1 MTYLSRRRINY
12 LHPIRSVSKWA
23 DFTIRYSR
31 AEEQMMVPW
40 QTSFC
45 WMFYVWSEERFK
57 DEIQSWG
64 FYGIQLMWLLWFVL
78 DLVDTSSFKKK
89 KTKKKTFLTFFNRQ
103 TQSEVL
109 LNHLAAWRKMPSNT
123 QRFLKTTQPL
133 KCDSNYS
140 VTCYLVADEKP
151 KALEGEM
158 FQDYEA
164 KLGMQIH
171 YGWNITVGITFSF
184 SLNQP
189 RPFSVK

>member
-1 MTYLSRRRINY
+1 MTYLSIRRINY
-12 LHPIRSVSKWA
+12 LRPTRSVSKQA

-31 AEEQMMVPW
+31 AGEQMMVPW

-45 WMFYVWSEERFK
+45 WMFYVWSEERLK

-64 FYGIQLMWLLWFVL
+64 FNGIQLMWLLRFVL
-78 DLVDTSSFKKK
+78 DLVDTSSF
-89 KTKKKTFLTFFNRQ
+89 KKTFLTFFNRQ

-140 VTCYLVADEKP
+140 ATCYLVADEKP

-164 KLGMQIH
+164 KLGMQNH

-189 RPFSVK
+189 RLFSVK